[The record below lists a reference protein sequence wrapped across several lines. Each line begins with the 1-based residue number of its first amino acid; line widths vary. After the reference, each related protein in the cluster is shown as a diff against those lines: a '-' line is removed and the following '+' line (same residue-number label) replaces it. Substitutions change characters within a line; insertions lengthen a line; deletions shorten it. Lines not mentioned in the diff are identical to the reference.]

1 MSCCTNQKDDRS
13 HVGVMTP
20 ASTDKVDFRKK
31 NTFRNRITENFNPIG
46 RITRK
51 KHVFSQ
57 TKYFLFLVCFYFVFS
72 WFWLSSLFFSVCSVL
87 FLHNKTLYSLYC
99 WTHNDGGASQH
110 PVPALLVREPVI
122 VCGLHL
128 TSTEGAGTCRTWAAS
143 LSTNCFRQDPPLMYK
158 PNNNCANIKICILSC
173 IALPF
178 SHPRDLNPQI
188 IIQYNSTFC
197 AIFFGTTPHAS
208 NRTADM
214 TGWHAS
220 GDGML
225 SMQHCTLFQVAAE
238 PTTMVA
244 VDPAYFFRILRLRWY
259 SWVFNSQPEYI
270 LTIS

>member
-1 MSCCTNQKDDRS
+1 MFFL
-13 HVGVMTP
+13 
-20 ASTDKVDFRKK
+20 DFGC
-31 NTFRNRITENFNPIG
+31 P
-46 RITRK
+46 
-51 KHVFSQ
+51 
-57 TKYFLFLVCFYFVFS
+57 
-72 WFWLSSLFFSVCSVL
+72 SLFFSVCSVL

-188 IIQYNSTFC
+188 IIQYNSTFL
-197 AIFFGTTPHAS
+197 
-208 NRTADM
+208 R
-214 TGWHAS
+214 
-220 GDGML
+220 
-225 SMQHCTLFQVAAE
+225 
-238 PTTMVA
+238 
-244 VDPAYFFRILRLRWY
+244 YFFFLVQHPMLPTEPRTWPGDMPLGMECSACSIAPSSKLPRNLPRW
-259 SWVFNSQPEYI
+259 
-270 LTIS
+270 

>member
-158 PNNNCANIKICILSC
+158 PNNNCANIKICIY
-173 IALPF
+173 A
-178 SHPRDLNPQI
+178 
-188 IIQYNSTFC
+188 
-197 AIFFGTTPHAS
+197 
-208 NRTADM
+208 
-214 TGWHAS
+214 
-220 GDGML
+220 
-225 SMQHCTLFQVAAE
+225 
-238 PTTMVA
+238 
-244 VDPAYFFRILRLRWY
+244 
-259 SWVFNSQPEYI
+259 
-270 LTIS
+270 